1 MQLKPAPNP
10 LPEGE
15 GEKELMPKTLRIGVI
30 FGGRSGEH
38 EVSVRSARS
47 VIEAID
53 KSKYEV
59 VPIAITKE
67 GNWLAPA
74 AAAELLPEKTQR
86 LLSRQQFGDG
96 RDDVAIIGD
105 PSRKGLLTLDDS
117 ASPAE
122 KIDVV
127 FPVLHGTYGEDG
139 TLQGLLE
146 MAAIPFVGCGTLASA
161 CGMDKV
167 TMKALFKE
175 AGLPICGYTWL
186 LRSDWEND
194 KDKVT
199 RRIRREIGFPCFAK
213 PANLGSSV
221 GVSKAT
227 DAASLAKAI
236 DLAARYDRKIIVEE
250 MIDGRELECAVMG
263 NDEPQA
269 SLPGEYVIHEES
281 ARFLDYTEKYSST
294 GHVEFVVP
302 ARIPKSLIKK
312 IQKMA
317 VTAYKAIDAA
327 GLSRVDCFLQKSGE
341 LLVNEINTLPGLTD
355 VSGFPQ
361 MWEASGIPFA
371 KVIDHLI
378 EFAIER
384 HRERARNET
393 SI

>member
-1 MQLKPAPNP
+1 MVK
-10 LPEGE
+10 
-15 GEKELMPKTLRIGVI
+15 KLRVGVI

-53 KSKYEV
+53 KTKYDV

-67 GNWLAPA
+67 GNWLGPA
-74 AAAELLPEKTQR
+74 AAAQLLPEATQGK
-86 LLSRQQFGDG
+86 LSVNSGNTATR
-96 RDDVAIIGD
+96 DVAILGD
-105 PSRKGLLTLDDS
+105 PSRSGLMRLDS
-117 ASPAE
+117 NQTTE
-122 KIDVV
+122 KLDVV

-146 MAAIPFVGCGTLASA
+146 MAALPFVGCGTLASA

-175 AGLPICGYTWL
+175 AGLPICAHTWFR
-186 LRSDWEND
+186 RSEWEDDPD
-194 KDKVT
+194 KAT
-199 RRIRREIGFPCFAK
+199 RRVIREIGFPCFVK

-227 DAASLAKAI
+227 DKKSFVKAV
-236 DLAARYDRKIIVEE
+236 DLAARYDRKIMVEE
-250 MIDGRELECAVMG
+250 LVDGREIECAVIG
-263 NDEPQA
+263 NDEPRA

-294 GHVEFVVP
+294 GNVEFIVP
-302 ARIPKSLIKK
+302 ARISKAVIKK
-312 IQKMA
+312 IQAMA
-317 VTAYKAIDAA
+317 ATAYQAIDAS
-327 GLSRVDCFLQKSGE
+327 GLSRVDFFLKKDGE

-355 VSGFPQ
+355 VSGFPK
-361 MWEASGIPFA
+361 MWEATGLSFTR
-371 KVIDHLI
+371 VIDELI
-378 EFAIER
+378 QLALER